1 MKAFS
6 IDAENNITGFAST
19 DSAPKTEGTELFSS
33 ESALAELAATWPGAR
48 LIEIFNSL
56 PGMTPVKKFKDR
68 ASAVSRI
75 WKAIQSLGDAAPAAD
90 QPEAAHE
97 PETAPVITEGP
108 EAEVPAP
115 AVPQSPDA
123 APREAPANNDSTP
136 TTDAPA
142 STADAKLLR
151 VLARAFDGLSPEQQ
165 EAKWTDLR
173 NALATRKTFA
183 DAPRVA
189 NPGAPRDG
197 SKISQVITMLK
208 REGGVTL
215 EEIMSTMAWQKHTT
229 RAMLSAGGSLA
240 KKHGL
245 VVTSEKV
252 GENRIYSI
260 KA

>member
-6 IDAENNITGFAST
+6 IDAENNITVFASA
-19 DSAPKTEGTELFSS
+19 DSAPKTEGTEVFTS

-68 ASAVSRI
+68 ATAVSRI
-75 WKAIQSLGDAAPAAD
+75 WKAIQTLGDAVPAAD
-90 QPEAAHE
+90 QPEAVPAT
-97 PETAPVITEGP
+97 ETAPVIEEGSA
-108 EAEVPAP
+108 AEVPEPAAP
-115 AVPQSPDA
+115 HAPDA
-123 APREAPANNDSTP
+123 APEEAPANNDASP
-136 TTDAPA
+136 ATDAPA
-142 STADAKLLR
+142 SVTDERLLR
-151 VLARAFDGLSPEQQ
+151 VLARAFDGLSQEQR
-165 EAKWTDLR
+165 EAKWLVLK
-173 NALATRKTFA
+173 NALDTRKPA
-183 DAPRVA
+183 DAPKVA
-189 NPGAPRDG
+189 NPGTPREG
-197 SKISQVITMLK
+197 SKISQVISMLK
-208 REGGVTL
+208 REGGTTL

-245 VVTSEKV
+245 VVTSKKV